1 VANAVSGN
9 DVAEQVA
16 GLAAAG
22 LMLAAYDTASAA
34 LEAGADDDR
43 LRLLALG
50 SLARS
55 GATAAALLLF
65 QRWGLEART
74 DPDIRAL
81 YARLLKDI
89 ALDRMDTEAAATAAS
104 AYTDVWRSTAKPWL
118 GVNAAAMAL
127 LGGSAAAA
135 RELAQAVGEVADG
148 GDYWSAATAA
158 ERALLLG
165 DAETAARWLERAEAR
180 AGSDLTRRAT
190 MRRQLRWECGLLG
203 IDPALADILHI
214 PTVLT
219 YCGQVPVDDGP
230 AGAAEDAT
238 AALAAPVAA
247 AVEQV
252 GFAYGGLAAGADIII
267 AEALLR
273 RGVQLSVFLPFPA
286 EAFEALSVQPAG
298 AAWVPRFRACL
309 AAARVAVLE
318 PAPHDDW
325 SLALAARRAM
335 GLARLQARAL
345 QTEARQ
351 LAVWDGAPPRAAAGT
366 AVDIAA
372 WRAAG
377 LPTDVIPSPWPRP
390 PPGRPAPRPAR
401 EPRAALFGDLPS
413 FGRLDEAGLADF
425 YRTAM
430 AALGAAVDRERPDY
444 RNAWGDAVQCVFAHP
459 NAAARCAL
467 GIRAALTAENLAAM
481 GLPGFLTPRLAL
493 DHGALLPVHDPVQ
506 RCAKYA
512 GTVMTRA
519 ARIEPVTPPGRSY
532 ATEAFACEMALEPF
546 PAVRCDYA
554 GLTRTA
560 KEYGTLPL
568 YLVRAAGRRS

>member
-1 VANAVSGN
+1 VASG
-9 DVAEQVA
+9 DRQVADNVYEQVSN
-16 GLAAAG
+16 LAARG
-22 LMLAAYDTASAA
+22 LMLAAYDLASAA

-43 LRLLALG
+43 LRLLALE

-55 GATAAALLLF
+55 GATSAALLRF
-65 QRWGLEART
+65 QRLGLEASR
-74 DPDIRAL
+74 DPDILAL

-89 ALDRMDTEAAATAAS
+89 ALDGQDPAAAAPAAGV
-104 AYTDVWRSTAKPWL
+104 YTEVWRGTGRPWL

-127 LGGSAAAA
+127 LGGRPDEA
-135 RELAQAVGEVADG
+135 RALADAIGAVPDE
-148 GDYWSAATAA
+148 GDYLSAATAA

-165 DAETAARWLERAEAR
+165 DPDDCARWLERAEAR
-180 AGSDLTRRAT
+180 AGGDLTVRANT
-190 MRRQLRWECGLLG
+190 RRQLRWECGLLG
-203 IDPALADILHI
+203 VDPALTEILRI
-214 PTVLT
+214 PTVLA
-219 YCGQVPVDDGP
+219 YCGQSPTDP
-230 AGAAEDAT
+230 PEAGAEAAMAEAIE
-238 AALAAPVAA
+238 A
-247 AVEQV
+247 AVQPV
-252 GFAYGGLAAGADIII
+252 GFAYGGLAAGADIVI

-273 RGVQLSVFLPFPA
+273 RGAQLDVLLPFPP
-286 EAFEALSVQPAG
+286 EAFEALCVRPAG
-298 AAWVPRFRACL
+298 EDWVPRFRACL
-309 AAARVAVLE
+309 AAARVSVLE

-335 GLARLQARAL
+335 GLARLQARRL
-345 QTEARQ
+345 ETGVRQ

-377 LPTDVIPSPWPRP
+377 LPTDVIPSPWPRL

-401 EPRAALFGDLPS
+401 ELRAVLFGDLPS
-413 FGRLDEAGLADF
+413 FGRLDEAGLANF

-430 AALGAAVDRERPDY
+430 AALGGAVDRERPDY
-444 RNAWGDAVQCVFAHP
+444 RNSWGDAVQCVFAHP

-467 GIRAALTAENLAAM
+467 GIRAALTAEKLEGM
-481 GLPGFLTPRLAL
+481 GLPAFLTPRLAL

-506 RCAKYA
+506 RAAKYA

-519 ARIEPVTPPGRSY
+519 ARIEPVTPPGRIY

-554 GLTRTA
+554 GLIGTA
-560 KEYGTLPL
+560 KDYGTLPL
-568 YLVRAAGRRS
+568 YLVRAAGRRT